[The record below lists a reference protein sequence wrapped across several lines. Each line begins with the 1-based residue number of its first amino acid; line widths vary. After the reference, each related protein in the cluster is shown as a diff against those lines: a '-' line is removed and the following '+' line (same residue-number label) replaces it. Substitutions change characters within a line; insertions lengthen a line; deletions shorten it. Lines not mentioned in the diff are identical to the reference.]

1 MNGAELAARFEREFG
16 RLPDGVWQAPGRV
29 NLIGEHTDYNEG
41 FVLPFAIDKTA
52 RVAVAVRP
60 DSTARLLSTYGD
72 QGLATADLDAL
83 EPGSAKGWT
92 KYPLGVVWALQQ
104 RGIAVPGLD
113 LLLDSDVPLGAGL
126 SSSHAI
132 ECAVI
137 TALNELT
144 GAGMAPEEMVLATQR
159 AENDFVGAPTGIMD
173 QSASL
178 RGSKGQAVFLDCRDQ
193 SVRLV
198 PFNAEAAGLVMLVV
212 DTKVSHS
219 HADGGYASRRASCE
233 RGAELLGVKA
243 LRDVQVGDLEGATR
257 LLDEVTYRRVRHV
270 VTENSRV
277 LQTVELLASDGPGAI
292 GALLD
297 ASHASMRDDFEISCP
312 ELDLAVET
320 ARANGAIGARMTGGG
335 FGGAAI
341 ALTPVA
347 MEQQVR
353 AAVERAFAEA
363 GYTAPGIFTVT
374 PAAGAMR
381 LQSGF
386 PRESR
391 GSPPCNVHWQG
402 PSALFSKLRR
412 RTPG

>member
-243 LRDVQVGDLEGATR
+243 LRDVNVDDLKEATS

-363 GYTAPGIFTVT
+363 GYKAPEIFTVT

-381 LQSGF
+381 LQ
-386 PRESR
+386 
-391 GSPPCNVHWQG
+391 
-402 PSALFSKLRR
+402 
-412 RTPG
+412 

>member
-1 MNGAELAARFEREFG
+1 MSAAPDPLTTQAPPTAADLATRFEREFG

-60 DSTARLLSTYGD
+60 DSAIRLLSTYGD
-72 QGLATADLDAL
+72 QGVVNADLGTIAAA
-83 EPGSAKGWT
+83 SAKGWT
-92 KYPLGVVWALQQ
+92 KYPLGVIWALQQ

-113 LLLDSDVPLGAGL
+113 LLLDSNVPLGAGL

-137 TALNELT
+137 SALNDIT
-144 GAGMAPEEMVLATQR
+144 GAGLEPEEMVLATQR

-178 RGSKGQAVFLDCRDQ
+178 RGSKGHAVFLDCRDQ
-193 SVRLV
+193 SVQLV
-198 PFNAEAAGLVMLVV
+198 PFEAEQSGLVMLVI

-233 RGAELLGVKA
+233 LGAQVLGVKA
-243 LRDVQVGDLEGATR
+243 LRDVHVADLEEAAG

-270 VTENSRV
+270 VTENDRV
-277 LQTVELLASDGPGAI
+277 LQTVELLASEGPGSI

-312 ELDLAVET
+312 ELDLAVDIS
-320 ARANGAIGARMTGGG
+320 RANGAIGARMTGGG

-341 ALTPVA
+341 ALTPAEV
-347 MEQQVR
+347 EQQVR
-353 AAVERAFAEA
+353 AAVERAFSEA
-363 GYTAPGIFTVT
+363 GHKAPDIFTVT

-381 LQSGF
+381 LS
-386 PRESR
+386 
-391 GSPPCNVHWQG
+391 
-402 PSALFSKLRR
+402 
-412 RTPG
+412 